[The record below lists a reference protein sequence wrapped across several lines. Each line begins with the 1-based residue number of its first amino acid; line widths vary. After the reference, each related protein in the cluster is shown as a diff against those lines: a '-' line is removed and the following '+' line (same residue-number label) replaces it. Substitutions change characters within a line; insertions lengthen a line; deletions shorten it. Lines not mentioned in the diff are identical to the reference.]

1 MGRLQR
7 KGENLIQEKKN
18 GISDICVLRARKE
31 ANDMMTI
38 PVLEG
43 LFMHRHGSGALGSPG
58 KLKARFLLLE

>member
-1 MGRLQR
+1 MLS
-7 KGENLIQEKKN
+7 LIQAVL
-18 GISDICVLRARKE
+18 CVLRARKE

-58 KLKARFLLLE
+58 KLKARFLLL